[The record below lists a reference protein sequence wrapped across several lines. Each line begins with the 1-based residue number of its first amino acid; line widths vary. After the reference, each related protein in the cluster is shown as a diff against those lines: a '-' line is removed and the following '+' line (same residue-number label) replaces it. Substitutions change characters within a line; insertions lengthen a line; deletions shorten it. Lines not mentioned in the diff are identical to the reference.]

1 MKPGKKKHQRQH
13 TRTGKTGGDNIL
25 DADVHS
31 QHKSSTATH
40 DLDQDDDSLIMTASI
55 AETRREK
62 TGRNEDGKEGSAEEE
77 GGNSGESFGKRKV
90 EDFLRRQ
97 ETTMDSKFKA
107 FVVLPGD
114 NVTATTTRITK
125 NIRLGPGLAQRGGGI
140 IATRAGMLRYRPPSS
155 YWVESNGRRYFARS
169 EDQVLGIVEDRMGD
183 SYKVSIFGR

>member
-1 MKPGKKKHQRQH
+1 MKPGKKNYQRQH
-13 TRTGKTGGDNIL
+13 ARTGKTGADDAL

-40 DLDQDDDSLIMTASI
+40 DLDKDDSSIMTASI
-55 AETRREK
+55 AERRREK
-62 TGRNEDGKEGSAEEE
+62 TGRYEEGKEGSMEEE

-90 EDFLRRQ
+90 DDFLRRQ
-97 ETTMDSKFKA
+97 ETTMDSRFKA

-125 NIRLGPGLAQRGGGI
+125 NIRLGPGLAQRGEGI
-140 IATRAGMLRYRPPSS
+140 IATRAGMLRYRPPCS